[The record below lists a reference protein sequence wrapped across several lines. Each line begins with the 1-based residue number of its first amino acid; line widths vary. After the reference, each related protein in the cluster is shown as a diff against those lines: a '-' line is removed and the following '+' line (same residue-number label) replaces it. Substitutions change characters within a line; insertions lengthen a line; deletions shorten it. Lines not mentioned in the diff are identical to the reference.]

1 MAENNQ
7 KEYSVT
13 IKSKEPDFYQGDDK
27 KIKGHTYTTVKKVK
41 AGSEDEAK
49 NIAKKE
55 FKSSKT
61 YQNQKDNIPSS
72 FENRTVRVSAKISG
86 GGGSGTLRQIR
97 SGAGGP
103 FASGSPRKKFKQG
116 GTVCR
121 IKPKLAK
128 KGYK

>member
-7 KEYSVT
+7 KEYSVK
-13 IKSKEPDFYQGDDK
+13 IKSKEPDFYQGDDR

-41 AGSEDEAK
+41 ASSEDEAK
-49 NIAKKE
+49 KIATKE
-55 FKSSKT
+55 FKSSKV

-86 GGGSGTLRQIR
+86 GGGAGTLKGIR
-97 SGAGGP
+97 SGSGGP
-103 FASGSPRKKFKQG
+103 FASGSPRKKFKSG
-116 GTVCR
+116 GRVCR

-128 KGYK
+128 RGYK